1 MQEIQGKTRT
11 VQELLGNAKYGIDY
25 YQREYQWQTK
35 NISELI
41 DDLTNRFLEDYQP
54 GDGETEFAKYGY
66 YFLGSILISEND
78 TKKFIVD
85 GQQRLTSLTLLLIF
99 LNNLQKKVSSKTINI
114 ESLIFSENIFGR
126 SFNLDVPERNACME
140 ALFGDEPFDATQQ
153 PDSIANLVGRYNDIE
168 ELFPEELRDE
178 ALPFF
183 IFWLQTKVLLVEIKA
198 TSDNDAYLIFE
209 TMNDRGLSLSPT
221 EMLKGYLLANV
232 TNLDQRALA
241 DKTIKKWLLEF
252 KEIAKEA
259 DADFFKTWFR
269 AQYAQDIRD
278 RKKDAKPKD
287 FDLIGT
293 EYHRWIRNNAESVG
307 LKSSN
312 SFFKWINNDLNFYAR
327 IYKQLLDASKGLTE
341 GWERVRYNADHG
353 FTLQFQLL
361 MAPLK
366 STDTEEIVKQKVALV
381 AWFIDSWL
389 NRRLWH
395 FKSNSYS
402 NMSYGVFQITKKIR
416 GLDVK
421 TLRTTLI
428 QRFEEVISAE
438 ELDFSNHLYLHK
450 QNSKTL
456 HRQLARMTDWLE
468 RECGMNGNY
477 QQYIVR
483 SGKNAYE
490 IEHIWANHFEEH
502 TDEFSHEYEFR
513 DYRNRLGGLVLLPK
527 SVNASLQDKPY
538 SHKVNVY
545 STQNLLAASLH
556 PQTYENKPKI
566 KQMQERTGLDLKPI
580 YQEDGKSQFTKVSFD
595 QRFALYRD
603 IAEQMWSVE
612 SLKELV

>member
-1 MQEIQGKTRT
+1 M
-11 VQELLGNAKYGIDY
+11 
-25 YQREYQWQTK
+25 
-35 NISELI
+35 
-41 DDLTNRFLEDYQP
+41 
-54 GDGETEFAKYGY
+54 
-66 YFLGSILISEND
+66 
-78 TKKFIVD
+78 VD

-140 ALFGDEPFDATQQ
+140 ALFGDESFDATQQ

-168 ELFPEELRDE
+168 ELFPEEIRDE

-293 EYHRWIRNNAESVG
+293 EYHRWVRNNAESVG

-312 SFFKWINNDLNFYAR
+312 SFLN
-327 IYKQLLDASKGLTE
+327 GLI
-341 GWERVRYNADHG
+341 
-353 FTLQFQLL
+353 
-361 MAPLK
+361 M
-366 STDTEEIVKQKVALV
+366 I
-381 AWFIDSWL
+381 
-389 NRRLWH
+389 
-395 FKSNSYS
+395 
-402 NMSYGVFQITKKIR
+402 
-416 GLDVK
+416 
-421 TLRTTLI
+421 
-428 QRFEEVISAE
+428 
-438 ELDFSNHLYLHK
+438 
-450 QNSKTL
+450 
-456 HRQLARMTDWLE
+456 
-468 RECGMNGNY
+468 
-477 QQYIVR
+477 
-483 SGKNAYE
+483 
-490 IEHIWANHFEEH
+490 
-502 TDEFSHEYEFR
+502 
-513 DYRNRLGGLVLLPK
+513 
-527 SVNASLQDKPY
+527 
-538 SHKVNVY
+538 
-545 STQNLLAASLH
+545 
-556 PQTYENKPKI
+556 
-566 KQMQERTGLDLKPI
+566 
-580 YQEDGKSQFTKVSFD
+580 
-595 QRFALYRD
+595 
-603 IAEQMWSVE
+603 
-612 SLKELV
+612 